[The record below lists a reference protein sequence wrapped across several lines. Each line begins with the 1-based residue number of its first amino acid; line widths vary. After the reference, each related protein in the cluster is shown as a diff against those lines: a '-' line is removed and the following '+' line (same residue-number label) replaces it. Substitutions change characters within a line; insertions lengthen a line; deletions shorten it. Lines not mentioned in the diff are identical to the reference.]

1 MGLLNAAWHGKVS
14 ATVGRDECGPYNKPK
29 TRGNDMTSYEEF
41 IAEKSKTIQPSGFKV
56 KSSDIPSQ
64 AFPFQRDIIGWACR
78 MGRAAIFADTG
89 LGKTL
94 QQLSWA
100 SAVARQSKS
109 PVLILA
115 PLAVG
120 HQTVREAKHFDI
132 PNVSFAASDADVGKK
147 GIYVTNYQ
155 KLHKFDAK
163 RFGGVVLDEC
173 FPAGTMIDTVSGKK
187 RIETV
192 RVGDKILN
200 ASGIDTVSD
209 VHRREVSYAVRITVC
224 GSEKITTSP
233 NHPVFT
239 RRGWVGAQDLEP
251 GDCVLQT
258 REAVRILRGCV
269 PASSVREFGADEV
282 LREILLSELADASA
296 AVHCQCSQ
304 SGGCCQARE
313 VVESVLCG
321 GKSQGR
327 ANAGEDCRVEPDGQS
342 RDSGEGEPHIETHE
356 AQTFRAWREWSGDD
370 SPSDDPSGCSRD
382 WVGSRV
388 CLTVGDAKS
397 GLSNSLQNRLS
408 ERRKEN
414 RDRGGWELPPGISSQ
429 GEGCEEGCDARF
441 SRVDRVEILER
452 GHPELERFRNA
463 DGKLYFY
470 DLGATR
476 HPSFSVEG
484 FLVHNSS
491 ILKSHDG
498 KTRNILIDTFAATEF
513 KLCCTATPAPN
524 DHTEIGN
531 HAEFL
536 GIMSRVEMLATYF
549 VHDSGNTS
557 EWRLKGHAE
566 RDFWR
571 WVASWAMM
579 LRRPSDLGYED
590 GGYDLPPLEIIEH
603 RVECPAQ
610 DGVLFAVPEMTLE
623 GQRKARRLTM
633 DARVEKAAEIAS
645 ADPNEPCIVWV
656 ELNDEGDAAEESIPN
671 CVQIAGSD
679 SDDDKE
685 DRLIGFAD
693 GKYTKLVSKSSI
705 AGFGMNFQRCAEMV
719 FVGLTH
725 SYESYFQ
732 SIRRCW
738 RFGQTRPVRVHVVTS
753 DLESAVLENIKAKQ
767 AAHEEQF
774 MGMLEHTR
782 DVNRA
787 ALFNTIRSHDKYDA
801 NVPVIIPEWI
811 MTS

>member
-1 MGLLNAAWHGKVS
+1 
-14 ATVGRDECGPYNKPK
+14 
-29 TRGNDMTSYEEF
+29 
-41 IAEKSKTIQPSGFKV
+41 
-56 KSSDIPSQ
+56 
-64 AFPFQRDIIGWACR
+64 
-78 MGRAAIFADTG
+78 
-89 LGKTL
+89 
-94 QQLSWA
+94 
-100 SAVARQSKS
+100 
-109 PVLILA
+109 
-115 PLAVG
+115 
-120 HQTVREAKHFDI
+120 
-132 PNVSFAASDADVGKK
+132 
-147 GIYVTNYQ
+147 
-155 KLHKFDAK
+155 
-163 RFGGVVLDEC
+163 
-173 FPAGTMIDTVSGKK
+173 
-187 RIETV
+187 
-192 RVGDKILN
+192 
-200 ASGIDTVSD
+200 
-209 VHRREVSYAVRITVC
+209 
-224 GSEKITTSP
+224 
-233 NHPVFT
+233 
-239 RRGWVGAQDLEP
+239 
-251 GDCVLQT
+251 
-258 REAVRILRGCV
+258 
-269 PASSVREFGADEV
+269 
-282 LREILLSELADASA
+282 
-296 AVHCQCSQ
+296 
-304 SGGCCQARE
+304 
-313 VVESVLCG
+313 
-321 GKSQGR
+321 
-327 ANAGEDCRVEPDGQS
+327 
-342 RDSGEGEPHIETHE
+342 
-356 AQTFRAWREWSGDD
+356 
-370 SPSDDPSGCSRD
+370 
-382 WVGSRV
+382 
-388 CLTVGDAKS
+388 
-397 GLSNSLQNRLS
+397 
-408 ERRKEN
+408 
-414 RDRGGWELPPGISSQ
+414 
-429 GEGCEEGCDARF
+429 
-441 SRVDRVEILER
+441 
-452 GHPELERFRNA
+452 
-463 DGKLYFY
+463 
-470 DLGATR
+470 
-476 HPSFSVEG
+476 
-484 FLVHNSS
+484 
-491 ILKSHDG
+491 
-498 KTRNILIDTFAATEF
+498 LIDTFAATEF

-787 ALFNTIRSHDKYDA
+787 ALGATTKTQDTYATETVQEGPWTIHLGDCVEGVRKIEDNSIGYSLFSPPFSSLYTYSSSSRDMGNCKDNDSFFQHFGYLVKELYRVLMPGRLVSFHCMNLPTSKERYGYIGILDFRGDLIRLFQSEGFIFHSEVCIWKDPVTAMQRTKALGLLHKQIKKDSCMSRQGIPDYVVTMRKPGVNPEPVSGRFEEFYGTDGPPPQSVAEEGFHGNKTPDAASDRYSIEVWQRYASPVWMDINQSNTLNNFRDGREHSDERHICPLQLDVISRCLDLWSNPGDLVLSPFCGIGSEGHEAVRMGRRFVGFELKRSYFDIACTNLRAAVEKCGEKDLFSDMELEDA
-801 NVPVIIPEWI
+801 
-811 MTS
+811 TA